1 MVPEWEFR
9 LTKIENLLVVL
20 TERQVDQQ
28 VEMVLFQDA
37 QKRTDEQILAT
48 SQQIRRTDRQ
58 IQVTEKQIEGLALAI
73 GRLNDSQE
81 RTEARLQSL
90 IDTVDRLRPRDQ

>member
-9 LTKIENLLVVL
+9 LTKIENLLIVL

-73 GRLNDSQE
+73 ARLNDSQE